1 MDEATAGVVFI
12 SPARRCGPVLETAQ
26 RRLHKLKL
34 SACGQLT
41 NIAFNDRVT
50 AYQLHRQLNR
60 DLSQAP
66 KAPPPAAIINLTER
80 ARHLI
85 INRFTRFNSLKPD
98 TIDLTSRTKPHQKS
112 LATAVPTTAAPAR
125 NPGAGNQLVNGRV
138 NDVHKKAEHSP
149 EVDHPH
155 YSSGPQKRQADE
167 DTVLDHER

>member
-1 MDEATAGVVFI
+1 MDEATA
-12 SPARRCGPVLETAQ
+12 E
-26 RRLHKLKL
+26 
-34 SACGQLT
+34 

-149 EVDHPH
+149 EVARR
-155 YSSGPQKRQADE
+155 SVRQTKIQCLSTRGKRNAPN
-167 DTVLDHER
+167 TMGALLDSNILSWE